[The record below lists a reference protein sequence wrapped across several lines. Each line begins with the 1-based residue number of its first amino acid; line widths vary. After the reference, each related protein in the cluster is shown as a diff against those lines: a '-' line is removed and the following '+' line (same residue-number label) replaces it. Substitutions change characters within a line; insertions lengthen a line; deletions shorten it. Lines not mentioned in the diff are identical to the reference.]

1 MAKNK
6 LFAEFPPVSPQQWE
20 EAIKDSLK
28 GVDISKIFWRTDEGF
43 DVKPF
48 YTKIDL
54 EGLIDLTYYP
64 NVYPYLRGYNDK
76 KLLWQVIQNIDEIDL
91 KTANEIA
98 IKSTSNG
105 ADAVEFN
112 IPNIDNKDD
121 LSILFNNLDLANH
134 SVHFSSSYS
143 YSILA
148 QIIKEWATENN
159 FDLNLLKGSFN
170 FDFFAYYL
178 LNGSYY
184 NSFDDNVNE
193 LTTLF
198 NFLSNWNPNF
208 KIININGDIYHN
220 AGANAVQE
228 LAFSLAQMVNYLDIL
243 TDNGISIDQAIK
255 RIRLTLGLGSTYF
268 IEIAKLRAARLL
280 ISKVLTAYELSKD
293 KTKICI
299 HSKTG
304 IFNKTAY
311 DVYNN
316 MLRNTV
322 EAMSAIIGGADEIT
336 ILPHDITLHKS
347 NDFSRRIAR
356 NVQLILRDEA
366 HFDNVIDPAG
376 GSYLIENLT
385 KSIAQHAWD
394 LFCQIEDMGGFKDVM
409 ENSWIKNEI
418 EKSAENKLNAILKR
432 KSTVIGINNYPNM
445 NETISAELHKPLINK
460 PKNDNALKIFRV
472 AEPFENLRY
481 RTEMHVNNGNKKP
494 LVYLLPFGDLAM
506 RNARVNF
513 SRNFFGVAG
522 YEIMDAEV
530 YNNDE
535 MMIKLISEH
544 NPDIIVLCSSDAEYG
559 SLGINI
565 AKTIKENYP
574 NKIIVVAGNPTEII
588 ELLKDNG
595 VNEFIHVK
603 SNILE
608 TLENFHKI
616 LNIK

>member
-76 KLLWQVIQNIDEIDL
+76 KLLWQVVQNIDEIDL

-193 LTTLF
+193 LTTLI

-208 KIININGDIYHN
+208 KILNINGDIYHN

-432 KSTVIGINNYPNM
+432 KYTVIGINNYPNM

-559 SLGINI
+559 TLGINI